1 MIVVTTLVLCIVMMA
16 DVLVALLRFYPLI
29 QVGFCVASFV
39 CPLPKTFR
47 RETDAHFRPW
57 RRHLRV
63 IIYENNIFYRFARAA
78 GRGSATCRR
87 RREHRRP
94 LVWRARS
101 GSVTSARV
109 PDVAVSRSIVI
120 NRRFSAAVISPVS
133 ARSDALTCNK
143 VAAMAVRPS
152 VRFYRTQLLFF
163 CPPKSPRTLIVFRSV
178 DRFLTIF
185 LRSPPPL
192 SLIAFH
198 RSSYRAGMFLAFD
211 TARAHFRRRQQPVK
225 SRPYTNL

>member
-1 MIVVTTLVLCIVMMA
+1 MA
-16 DVLVALLRFYPLI
+16 VVLVALLRFYPLL

-39 CPLPKTFR
+39 CPPPKTFR

-109 PDVAVSRSIVI
+109 PDAAVSRSIVI
-120 NRRFSAAVISPVS
+120 NRRFSAAVISPVC

-143 VAAMAVRPS
+143 VAAMAVRPFGS
-152 VRFYRTQLLFF
+152 IAPSYCFLPTEVAAYTDCFSFRRPFPDDFSPIA
-163 CPPKSPRTLIVFRSV
+163 PPR
-178 DRFLTIF
+178 
-185 LRSPPPL
+185 

-198 RSSYRAGMFLAFD
+198 RSSYRAGMFLDFD